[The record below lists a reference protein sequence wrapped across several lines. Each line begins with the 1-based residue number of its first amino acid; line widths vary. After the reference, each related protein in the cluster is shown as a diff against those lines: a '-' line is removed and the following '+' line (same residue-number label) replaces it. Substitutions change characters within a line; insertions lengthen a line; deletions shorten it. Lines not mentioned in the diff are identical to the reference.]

1 MSRASSPA
9 AGPMEKVRRQLVAH
23 GGLYRAPI
31 IRDTLGQAELRARFP
46 PRPPEASWPMT
57 RLHAEQVVETL
68 EAAGYHTRSPQQ
80 RKIRR
85 CGVKAVLSW
94 LADQPG
100 ESWQQRWMASGAE
113 LISGTQ
119 WVRTPMAWHAA
130 HGRPSPTVK
139 TLTHHGVQVLNCAD
153 VIRPDLGWLLKR
165 RSTQFTA
172 AMRTIRD
179 PDGYARLD
187 ALLAARPLAA
197 VTANACRYRIT
208 LLLAA
213 KGGTIADI
221 TVGDCVLL
229 QEAHGRG
236 RTTGEDTLIYEVLR
250 EAGGLVP
257 DAPHTIRVFGAAA
270 GQLTVEE
277 LVDRRGVQ
285 NREIRDLL
293 VAYLRE
299 RQPALDYSSLE
310 DAAYILAGCFWH
322 DLERHHPGINSLHLP
337 AEVAAA
343 WKRRLQTTVKVV
355 RDPAGNLQE
364 TAVPRNGYR
373 GVLIKVRAFYL
384 DLAAWAV
391 EDPARWA
398 RWVAPCPIRAADCD
412 RSKARREHKAA
423 IDQRT
428 RERLPILPALVS
440 ACERYRFEAAERLA
454 AARSLSND
462 ELFTAGGQTLRRVVR
477 RAEGGAKTWAA
488 DAKTGSLRDLTRED
502 DHAFWTWAI
511 VEVLRHT
518 GIRIE
523 ELLELSDHG
532 IVQYRLPSTGELV
545 PLLQVTP
552 SKTDAERLLLISPE
566 LADVLAAI
574 VTRVRGSDGTIPL
587 VASYDCLEKRW
598 RPPLPLLFQ
607 HYLGNEHRPANRNL
621 VTRLLGE
628 AVYRLGATTSD
639 GQPIDLTAHDFRR
652 IFITDAILHGLP
664 PHIAQMIVGHA
675 DLNTTMAY
683 KAVYPTE
690 AIDAHRAFLARR
702 RSLRPSEEYRTPTEA
717 EWEEFLGHFQRRKL
731 SVGTCGR
738 PYGTACQHE
747 HACIRCP
754 MLRPEPRQ
762 RLRLVE
768 IRDNLI
774 DRITEAEA
782 EHWLGELDGLRVS
795 LAAAE
800 DKLSQLDRVAH
811 RHTLRPGM
819 PSLYDP
825 ASRNDRLRGGRV
837 HAR

>member
-1 MSRASSPA
+1 MSGASSSA
-9 AGPMEKVRRQLVAH
+9 TGPMEKVRRQLVEH
-23 GGLYRAPI
+23 GGLQRAPI

-57 RLHAEQVVETL
+57 ELDAKQLVAAL
-68 EAAGYHTRSPQQ
+68 EATGYHTDNPEQRRVRRS
-80 RKIRR
+80 
-85 CGVKAVLSW
+85 GVKTVLAW

-100 ESWQQRWMASGAE
+100 ESWQQRWNASGAE
-113 LISGTQ
+113 RVTGTH
-119 WVRTPMAWHAA
+119 WARTPMAWHGA
-130 HGRPSPTVK
+130 HGRPSPNVRM
-139 TLTHHGVQVLNCAD
+139 LTHHGVQVLNCAD

-165 RSTQFTA
+165 RSAQLTA
-172 AMRTIRD
+172 AMRAIRD

-187 ALLAARPLAA
+187 ARLAARPLAA

-213 KGGTIADI
+213 QGGTIADI
-221 TVGDCVLL
+221 TVGDCVQL
-229 QEAHGRG
+229 QEVRGTG

-250 EAGGLVP
+250 EAGGLAP
-257 DAPHTIRVFGAAA
+257 DAPPTIRVFGRAA

-285 NREIRDLL
+285 NREVRDLL
-293 VAYLRE
+293 IAYLRE
-299 RQPALDYSSLE
+299 RQPALDYASLA
-310 DAAYILAGCFWH
+310 DAAYILAGCFWR
-322 DLERHHPGINSLHLP
+322 DLELHHPGIDSLDLP
-337 AEVAAA
+337 VEVATA
-343 WKRRLQTTVKVV
+343 WKQRLQTTVRLV
-355 RDPAGNLQE
+355 RDPAGNLKAN
-364 TAVPRNGYR
+364 AVERSGYR

-412 RSKARREHKAA
+412 RSKARRQHKAA

-428 RERLPILPALVS
+428 RERLPMLPALVA
-440 ACERYRFEAAERLA
+440 ACEQHRREAAERLA
-454 AARSLSND
+454 AARGVSH
-462 ELFTAGGQTLRRVVR
+462 EALFTASGQTLRRVVR
-477 RAEGGAKTWAA
+477 PAEGGCKTWAA
-488 DAKTGSLRDLTRED
+488 DPKTGSLHDLTREED
-502 DHAFWTWAI
+502 DAFWTWAI
-511 VEVLRHT
+511 VEVLRQT

-523 ELLELSDHG
+523 ELLELSHHG

-545 PLLQVTP
+545 PLLQITP

-566 LADVLAAI
+566 LADVLAVI
-574 VTRVRGSDGTIPL
+574 VARVRRSDGTIPL
-587 VASYDCLEKRW
+587 VASYDGLEKRW

-607 HYLGNEHRPANRNL
+607 HYLGNEHRPATRNL
-621 VTRLLGE
+621 VTRLLSE
-628 AVYRLGATTSD
+628 ALDRLGATTSA

-664 PHIAQMIVGHA
+664 PHIAQVIVGHT

-690 AIDAHRAFLARR
+690 AIEAHRAFLARR
-702 RSLRPSEEYRTPTEA
+702 RALRPSEEYRTPTEA

-738 PYGTACQHE
+738 PYGSACQHE

-754 MLRPEPRQ
+754 MLRPEPGQ
-762 RLRLVE
+762 RHRLVE

-774 DRITEAEA
+774 DRIAEAEA
-782 EHWLGELDGLRVS
+782 QHWLGELDGLRVS
-795 LAAAE
+795 LAAAD
-800 DKLSQLDRVAH
+800 DKLVQLDRIAH
-811 RHTLRPGM
+811 RGTARLGM
-819 PSLYDP
+819 SSLYDP
-825 ASRNDRLRGGRV
+825 AGGR
-837 HAR
+837 RR